1 MCVGWGGVA
10 LDQISDAVGKQWVV
24 DDVEEA
30 PAAVLATG
38 AVGARQRA
46 LLVHVAKD
54 GVVGVGIGRYADL
67 RVVEVRA
74 GSPFETERLPFP
86 LPRHRNLHRPCRSE
100 IGVPA

>member
-46 LLVHVAKD
+46 LLVHVAED
-54 GVVGVGIGRYADL
+54 
-67 RVVEVRA
+67 
-74 GSPFETERLPFP
+74 
-86 LPRHRNLHRPCRSE
+86 
-100 IGVPA
+100 